1 MEVQQ
6 AQLGRLANGI
16 VLNKVLGFNVIRQIK
31 KIVTSG
37 DINTIGCHDR
47 IIPSPSMIAY
57 RKLGIPK
64 SAAVMI
70 ITVLNNTTCRL
81 RTRHI
86 LPART
91 YMTKMIQLILGVG
104 QGSCS

>member
-6 AQLGRLANGI
+6 VQPGRLANRA
-16 VLNKVLGFNVIRQIK
+16 VLNKVLGFKVIRQIK

-47 IIPSPSMIAY
+47 IIPSPSPSMIAY
-57 RKLGIPK
+57 RRLGIPK

-70 ITVLNNTTCRL
+70 ITVLN
-81 RTRHI
+81 
-86 LPART
+86 
-91 YMTKMIQLILGVG
+91 
-104 QGSCS
+104 S